1 MIGCLTA
8 LSLLKKFKVLIIEKN
23 NLVNND
29 TRTLAV
35 NASSRDFLKELNLWN
50 ELKQIQPIKNIYIR
64 DYVNSEELVF
74 ENKKED
80 MGSVIYNN
88 ELLLKTR
95 SILLKKISFLK
106 KSIFKSQNY

>member
-1 MIGCLTA
+1 MIFCSG
-8 LSLLKKFKVLIIEKN
+8 SWNDWMSYSIIIIKKKIKVLIIEKN

-50 ELKQIQPIKNIYIR
+50 EIKQIQPIKNIYIR

-74 ENKKED
+74 ENKKERYGD
-80 MGSVIYNN
+80 SNI
-88 ELLLKTR
+88 
-95 SILLKKISFLK
+95 
-106 KSIFKSQNY
+106 Q